1 MEKDNLLELIE
12 LSKNEKIDEE
22 FHNIFEKT
30 LNNLPKKKK
39 HTKLL
44 KIAASIALVAILSS
58 YTMAF
63 ADSLPIISNIKDYF
77 YAPEEYVK
85 YSKNVDTSISY
96 KSYIVDIHDV
106 IFDNNFIIYSY
117 SITRKDGK
125 PFEEMEEEKLNLSV
139 LIDKEYLPK
148 DSGYSGSCFNR
159 VKSDTEISYI
169 NYYIVKP
176 LNLPDKI
183 GVTFSLSDEGKIK
196 KSVKYQLD
204 KGELASQN
212 IDVKLD
218 KQINTDEGSIYYDSI
233 SFTPFGAVFFSQNR
247 GGWDFKDRD
256 PYYFALFD
264 ETGRQLTLPT
274 TSKGFDYDNKVTN
287 IIKELTSSEYKGHKS
302 ITIKT
307 YDSRNGEVVENS
319 EVTVTIP
326 TTK

>member
-1 MEKDNLLELIE
+1 MEKDNFLDLIE
-12 LSKNEKIDEE
+12 ISKNEDIDEG
-22 FHNIFEKT
+22 FHKIFDKT

-39 HTKLL
+39 HTKLFN
-44 KIAASIALVAILSS
+44 IAASMALVAILSS

-96 KSYIVDIHDV
+96 KSYIVDIKDV

-125 PFEEMEEEKLNLSV
+125 PFEEMEEEKLELSV

-159 VKSDTEISYI
+159 VKNDNEVSYI
-169 NYYIVKP
+169 SYYIVKP

-212 IDVKLD
+212 IDVKFD
-218 KQINTDEGSIYYDSI
+218 KEFHTTEGSIYYDSI

-307 YDSRNGEVVENS
+307 YDSRTGEVLENS

>member
-12 LSKNEKIDEE
+12 LSKNEKIDKE
-22 FHNIFEKT
+22 FHNIFDKT

-58 YTMAF
+58 YTIVF

-96 KSYIVDIHDV
+96 KSYIVDIKDV

-125 PFEEMEEEKLNLSV
+125 PFEEMEEEKLDLSV

-159 VKSDTEISYI
+159 VKNDNEVSYI
-169 NYYIVKP
+169 SYYIVKP

-196 KSVKYQLD
+196 KTAKYQLD

-212 IDVKLD
+212 IDVKFD
-218 KQINTDEGSIYYDSI
+218 KEFHTTEGSIYYDSI

-274 TSKGFDYDNKVTN
+274 TSKGLDYDNKVTN
-287 IIKELTSSEYKGHKS
+287 IIKELTSSEYEGHKS

-307 YDSRNGEVVENS
+307 YDSRTGEVVENS
-319 EVTVTIP
+319 EVTVTVPII
-326 TTK
+326 K

>member
-1 MEKDNLLELIE
+1 MEKYNLLDLIE
-12 LSKNEKIDEE
+12 VSKNEDIDEE
-22 FHNIFEKT
+22 FHSTFERT
-30 LNNLPKKKK
+30 LDNLPKKKR
-39 HTKLL
+39 HSKLL
-44 KIAASIALVAILSS
+44 KVVASIALVAILSS
-58 YTMAF
+58 YTIAF

-85 YSKNVDTSISY
+85 YSKNVDTSILY
-96 KSYIVDIHDV
+96 KNYKVNIKDV

-125 PFEEMEEEKLNLSV
+125 AFEEMEEEKLDLSV

-159 VKSDTEISYI
+159 VKNDNEVSYI
-169 NYYIVKP
+169 SYYIVKP

-204 KGELASQN
+204 KGELTSKN

-218 KQINTDEGSIYYDSI
+218 KQITIAEGSIYYDSI

-264 ETGRQLTLPT
+264 ETGKQLTLPT

-302 ITIKT
+302 ITIKI
-307 YDSRNGEVVENS
+307 YDSRTGGVIDGS
-319 EVTVTIP
+319 EVTIP
-326 TTK
+326 VPIIK